1 MDDVLPQA
9 IEVRYIIPAIRG
21 KLASALVHEQRVSQK
36 EAAKLLGLTESA
48 ISQYAHGKRG
58 SEVKFSERIMGEIR
72 TSAGIII
79 REKGNRRKVL
89 SEIFRICRLTDVKQ
103 ILCDIHRNK
112 SKGLESCTICFDDK
126 ELLKIK
132 NA

>member
-1 MDDVLPQA
+1 MDDVLPQE

-21 KLASALVHEQRVSQK
+21 KLASVLVREGGVSQK

-58 SEVKFSERIMGEIR
+58 SEVKFSGRIMDEIR

-79 REKGNRRKVL
+79 GEKGNRRKVVA
-89 SEIFRICRLTDVKQ
+89 EIFRICRLTDVKQ

-126 ELLKIK
+126 ELIQIK